1 MSEQYL
7 YYFVDVS
14 SIGKKFGHL
23 EIRPGM
29 PQNSQNLVITNKDRK
44 DISIDCKFESKPWL
58 DFEFE
63 PLVLKDRKTIKLT
76 VKTVSVYNVTYRWYY
91 VTI

>member
-1 MSEQYL
+1 
-7 YYFVDVS
+7 
-14 SIGKKFGHL
+14 
-23 EIRPGM
+23 M

-63 PLVLKDRKTIKLT
+63 PLVLKDR
-76 VKTVSVYNVTYRWYY
+76 VDNGAVSMHNTHC
-91 VTI
+91 I

>member
-1 MSEQYL
+1 
-7 YYFVDVS
+7 
-14 SIGKKFGHL
+14 
-23 EIRPGM
+23 M

-63 PLVLKDRKTIKLT
+63 PLVLKDRVDNGAAPK
-76 VKTVSVYNVTYRWYY
+76 YHVTYI
-91 VTI
+91 TLSIT

>member
-1 MSEQYL
+1 
-7 YYFVDVS
+7 
-14 SIGKKFGHL
+14 
-23 EIRPGM
+23 M

-63 PLVLKDRKTIKLT
+63 PLVLKDRKHNRYMF
-76 VKTVSVYNVTYRWYY
+76 VDY
-91 VTI
+91 VMLQITW

>member
-1 MSEQYL
+1 
-7 YYFVDVS
+7 
-14 SIGKKFGHL
+14 
-23 EIRPGM
+23 M

-63 PLVLKDRKTIKLT
+63 PLVLKDRETIKVCPFIT
-76 VKTVSVYNVTYRWYY
+76 SHIVGIIEQFKCPDRMNYM
-91 VTI
+91 